1 MSTIRP
7 ILIVY
12 NALSALPVPAN
23 DGVCHRER
31 GDETRDAVFFQMTLG
46 TYLEVLAVFICSN
59 ATGGHAY
66 SLTCA

>member
-1 MSTIRP
+1 MMVFAT
-7 ILIVY
+7 
-12 NALSALPVPAN
+12 A
-23 DGVCHRER
+23 R